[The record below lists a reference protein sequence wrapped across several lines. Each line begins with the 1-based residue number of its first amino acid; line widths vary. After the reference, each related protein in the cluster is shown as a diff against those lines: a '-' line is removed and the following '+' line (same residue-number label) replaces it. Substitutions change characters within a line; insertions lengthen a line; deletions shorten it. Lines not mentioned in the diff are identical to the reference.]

1 MRILVV
7 TGSRADFG
15 LLEWPIK
22 TLQED
27 AHFSVSVLPIWG
39 KSLDEAFRSCSVSF
53 TEERPDLVL
62 VLGDRYEILG
72 AATAAH
78 LLRVPIAH
86 IGGGD
91 VTEGSYDDAMRD
103 AISRMAS
110 VHFVTS
116 TSAMARL
123 SHMGYRNIHLVGNPG
138 IDYIRR
144 ADWKRERPIA
154 EPYVVV
160 SYQAET
166 IYEVSDLEVREKM
179 GFIFHCFPKD
189 KIRVFIRP
197 NPDRG
202 TDIINDIINV
212 CRNKRDIVHDFLPH
226 AEFLNLLA
234 HCDEFMG
241 NSSAML
247 YEAPELGIK
256 TRMIGKRQRGR
267 TLPWGDGFASERM
280 ANILKRC
287 VI

>member
-1 MRILVV
+1 MKITIV
-7 TGSRADFG
+7 TGSRADWG

-22 TLQED
+22 ALQED
-27 AHFSVSVLPIWG
+27 AHFQGQILKIWG
-39 KSLDEAFRSCSVSF
+39 ATHDQAFRACTDSF
-53 TEERPDLVL
+53 TAERPDLML
-62 VLGDRYEILG
+62 CLGDRYEILA

-103 AISRMAS
+103 AISRFAH

-123 SHMGYRNIHLVGNPG
+123 SGMGLRNIHLVGNPG
-138 IDYIRR
+138 IDFIRH
-144 ADWKRERPIA
+144 ADWKKERPIA

-166 IYEVSDLEVREKM
+166 IDGTDDFVDLVLN
-179 GFIFHCFPKD
+179 GLNADTHV
-189 KIRVFIRP
+189 VFIRP

-202 TDIINDIINV
+202 SDDINASIDKIEGAHRIY
-212 CRNKRDIVHDFLPH
+212 DFLPH

-234 HCDEFMG
+234 HCSEFIG

-256 TRMIGKRQRGR
+256 TKMVGKRQRGR
-267 TLPWGDGFASERM
+267 TIPWGDGFASERIVK
-280 ANILKRC
+280 ILKYAA
-287 VI
+287 

>member
-1 MRILVV
+1 MRVTIV
-7 TGSRADFG
+7 TGSRADTG

-22 TLQED
+22 VLQED
-27 AHFSVSVLPIWG
+27 SFFGGQILKIW
-39 KSLDEAFRSCSVSF
+39 STTFDQAFRVCTESF
-53 TEERPDLVL
+53 TAARPDLML
-62 VLGDRYEILG
+62 CLGDRYEILA

-103 AISRMAS
+103 GISRMAT

-123 SHMGYRNIHLVGNPG
+123 SHMGLRNVHLVGNPG
-138 IDYIRR
+138 IDYIRN
-144 ADWKRERPIA
+144 ADWKKERPIA

-166 IYEVSDLEVREKM
+166 IDGANDFVDIANRIPV
-179 GFIFHCFPKD
+179 GQHA
-189 KIRVFIRP
+189 VFIRP

-202 TDIINDIINV
+202 SDRINRQIDAVNYPKTV
-212 CRNKRDIVHDFLPH
+212 YDFLPH
-226 AEFLNLLA
+226 AEFLNLIF
-234 HCDEFMG
+234 HCDEFIG
-241 NSSAML
+241 NSSSML

-267 TLPWGDGFASERM
+267 TIPWGDGYTSLR
-280 ANILKRC
+280 ILNMLKY
-287 VI
+287 IAL